1 MWTCPPERQDPASS
15 TRTQA
20 LVPSTRKPT
29 QPTEPTLATGDRYQK
44 QWELRTCRLQKGDPK
59 HSKISKMRREKNT
72 QQMKEKGKNT
82 PDLTNEEEIGS
93 LPEKEFR
100 IMIIK
105 MIQNLGNRINKMQET
120 FNKDLEELKSKQTT
134 MNNTINEIK
143 NTLEGINSRIT
154 EAEERI
160 SDLED
165 KIVEITT
172 AEQNKEERMKR
183 TEDSLRDLWD
193 NIKRTNI

>member
-1 MWTCPPERQDPASS
+1 
-15 TRTQA
+15 
-20 LVPSTRKPT
+20 
-29 QPTEPTLATGDRYQK
+29 
-44 QWELRTCRLQKGDPK
+44 
-59 HSKISKMRREKNT
+59 
-72 QQMKEKGKNT
+72 MKEQGKNS
-82 PDLTNEEEIGS
+82 PELINEEEIGR

-100 IMIIK
+100 IMTVK
-105 MIQNLGNRINKMQET
+105 KTQNLGNRMEKIQEM

-143 NTLEGINSRIT
+143 NSLEGINSRIT

-172 AEQNKEERMKR
+172 AEQNKGKTMKR
-183 TEDSLRDLWD
+183 IEDSLRDLWD
-193 NIKRTNI
+193 NIKCTNI